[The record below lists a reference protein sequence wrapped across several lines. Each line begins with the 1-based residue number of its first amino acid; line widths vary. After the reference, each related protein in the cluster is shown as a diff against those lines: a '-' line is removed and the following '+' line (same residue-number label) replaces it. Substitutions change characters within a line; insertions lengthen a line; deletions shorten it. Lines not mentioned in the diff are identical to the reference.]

1 MFIPR
6 RSKSKHSTETWR
18 PRRRWSPTRSS
29 SRPACR
35 RRNRSAREASRHV
48 PPLDQRRRHR
58 VAPLREIC
66 DEPRLLYF
74 CTTAAACPTGARTY
88 ASSASPASSSATSRA
103 RPRVAA
109 EEERCP
115 CAALPFPGLP
125 LRLRRRRAPRRTL
138 RINLLYLYIGGFDV
152 RVVASRSAS
161 SPSVSGSG
169 AFAR

>member
-1 MFIPR
+1 MAPCRNMAAEAALEPNQEFL
-6 RSKSKHSTETWR
+6 E
-18 PRRRWSPTRSS
+18 
-29 SRPACR
+29 ACMP
-35 RRNRSAREASRHV
+35 SAEASRHV

-125 LRLRRRRAPRRTL
+125 LRLRRRRAPRRTA